1 MNTTTDQ
8 LVEQIQSALVTARVP
23 GWLFYGFHSNDPI
36 ALSILGFGPGY
47 HATRRWFYLVPA
59 NGEPVKLVHRIESV
73 MLDHLPGRKLV
84 YLRWQEL
91 RSQLT
96 QLLASSKTVAMQYS
110 PENAVPY
117 VSKIDAGTV
126 ELVRACGTEVVT
138 SADLVQ
144 QFETRW
150 TAEQVKQ
157 HRATAVILTEIVNQ
171 AFREGAKAL
180 AEKGVT
186 TEFEIQRFIERR
198 FEENGLITDSPP
210 IVGVNANAGNPH
222 YSPSESSH
230 SPLHKGDFL
239 LIDLW
244 AKPEGPEAVYADIT
258 WTAFYSKTVPPRIAE
273 VFDVVRRSRD
283 RGVEFLQEATRGGRY
298 PQGWEVDDAVREV
311 IRAAGYADRFVHRTG
326 HSLGREVH
334 GNGVNFDN
342 LETHDTRSF
351 LPGVACTIEPGI
363 YLEDFGV
370 RSEINIIF
378 GKDGPE
384 VTTPPQTE
392 LLVFE
397 V

>member
-8 LVEQIQSALVTARVP
+8 LVEQIQSALANARVP
-23 GWLFYGFHSNDPI
+23 GWLFYGFHENDPI
-36 ALSILGFGPGY
+36 ALSILGFGPSY

-59 NGEPVKLVHRIESV
+59 KGEPIKLVHRIESG

-91 RSQLT
+91 RSQLA
-96 QLLASSKTVAMQYS
+96 QLLGGAKTVAMQYS

-117 VSKIDAGTV
+117 VSKVDAGTV
-126 ELVRACGTEVVT
+126 ELVRSCGAEVIS

-150 TAEQVKQ
+150 TTDQARQ
-157 HRATAVILTEIVNQ
+157 HRATAVQLTDIVNQ
-171 AFREGAKAL
+171 AFKEAAKTL
-180 AEKGVT
+180 SEKGVT
-186 TEFEIQRFIERR
+186 TELEIQRFIEQR
-198 FEENGLITDSPP
+198 FQEKGLITDSPP
-210 IVGVNANAGNPH
+210 IVAVNGNAGNPH
-222 YSPSESSH
+222 YCPSESSY
-230 SPLHKGDFL
+230 SSLHKGDFL

-244 AKPEGPEAVYADIT
+244 AKPTGPDAVYADIT
-258 WTAFYSKTVPPRIAE
+258 WTAFYGKSVPSRIAE
-273 VFDVVRRSRD
+273 VFEVVRQSRD
-283 RGVEFLQEATRGGRY
+283 RGVEFLKGATRDGRY

-311 IRAAGYADRFVHRTG
+311 IRAAGYADKFVHRTG

-351 LPGVACTIEPGI
+351 LPGVAATIEPGI
-363 YLEDFGV
+363 YLDDFGV
-370 RSEINIIF
+370 RSEINVF
-378 GKDGPE
+378 FAKDGPE
-384 VTTPPQTE
+384 VTTAPQDS

>member
-1 MNTTTDQ
+1 MNTTTEE
-8 LVEQIQSALVTARVP
+8 LIEQIQSALVAARIP

-36 ALSILGFGPGY
+36 ALSILRFGPAY
-47 HATRRWFYLVPA
+47 HATRRWFYLVPVE
-59 NGEPVKLVHRIESV
+59 GEPIKLVHRIEPA

-84 YLRWQEL
+84 YLKWQEL
-91 RSQLT
+91 RSQLIH
-96 QLLASSKTVAMQYS
+96 LLGYSKTVAMQYS

-117 VSKIDAGTV
+117 VSKVDAGTV
-126 ELVRACGTEVVT
+126 ELIRSCGAEVVS

-144 QFETRW
+144 QFDARW
-150 TAEQVKQ
+150 TAEQVEQ
-157 HRATAVILTEIVNQ
+157 HRSTARILTEVINQ
-171 AFREGAKAL
+171 AFREGARAL
-180 AEKGVT
+180 SEKGET
-186 TEFEIQRFIERR
+186 SELEIQRFLERR
-198 FEENGLITDSPP
+198 LDENGLIADSAP

-222 YSPSESSH
+222 YAPSESSY
-230 SPLHKGDFL
+230 SSLHKGDLL

-244 AKPEGPEAVYADIT
+244 AKTRGPEAVYADIT
-258 WTAFYSKTVPPRIAE
+258 WTAFYGKPVPSRIAE

-283 RGVEFLQEATRGGRY
+283 RGVQFLKEATGGGRY

-311 IRAAGYADRFVHRTG
+311 MRAAGYADRFVHRTG

-342 LETHDTRSF
+342 LETHDTRAF

-363 YLEDFGV
+363 YLDDFGV
-370 RSEINIIF
+370 RSEINILF

>member
-1 MNTTTDQ
+1 MNTNTDE
-8 LVEQIQSALVTARVP
+8 LVKQIQSALAIARVP

-36 ALSILGFGPGY
+36 ALSILGFGPAY

-59 NGEPVKLVHRIESV
+59 EGEPVKLVHRIESG

-91 RSQLT
+91 RSQLA
-96 QLLASSKTVAMQYS
+96 QLLGSSKTVAMQYS

-126 ELVRACGTEVVT
+126 ELVRSCGAEVIS

-150 TAEQVKQ
+150 TADQAEQ
-157 HRATAVILTEIVNQ
+157 HRATAALLTGIVNQ
-171 AFREGAKAL
+171 AFREAAKAL
-180 AEKGVT
+180 SEKGVT

-198 FEENGLITDSPP
+198 FEEEGLITDSPP
-210 IVGVNANAGNPH
+210 IVAVNGNAGNPH
-222 YSPSESSH
+222 YSPSASSH
-230 SPLHKGDFL
+230 SPLRKGDFL

-244 AKPEGPEAVYADIT
+244 AKPLGPDAVYADIT
-258 WTAFYSKTVPPRIAE
+258 WTAFYGKPVPPRVAE
-273 VFDVVRRSRD
+273 VFDVVRRARD
-283 RGVEFLQEATRGGRY
+283 RGVVFLKEATAGGRY

-311 IRAAGYADRFVHRTG
+311 IGAAGYADKFVHRTG

-351 LPGVACTIEPGI
+351 LPGIACTIEPGI
-363 YLEDFGV
+363 YLDNFGV
-370 RSEINIIF
+370 RSEINVFF

-384 VTTPPQTE
+384 VTTAPQDS

>member
-1 MNTTTDQ
+1 MNPNTDQ
-8 LVEQIQSALVTARVP
+8 LVEEIQSALAAAGIP

-36 ALSILGFGPGY
+36 ALGILGFGPTY

-59 NGEPVKLVHRIESV
+59 QGEPVKLVHRIESG

-96 QLLASSKTVAMQYS
+96 QLLGSSKAVAMQYS

-126 ELVRACGTEVVT
+126 ELVRSCGAEVVS

-144 QFETRW
+144 QFDARW
-150 TAEQVKQ
+150 TVEQADQ
-157 HRATAVILTEIVNQ
+157 HRRTAGILTEVINQ
-171 AFREGAKAL
+171 AFQAGAKAL
-180 AEKGVT
+180 SEKGQT
-186 TEFEIQRFIERR
+186 NEIEIQRFLQRR
-198 FEENGLITDSPP
+198 LEENGLIADSAP

-222 YSPSESSH
+222 YSPTESSY
-230 SPLHKGDFL
+230 SSLRSGDLL

-244 AKPEGPEAVYADIT
+244 AKPPGPDAVYADIT
-258 WTAFYSKTVPPRIAE
+258 WTAFYGKSVPARIAE
-273 VFDVVRRSRD
+273 VFDVVKRSRD
-283 RGVEFLQEATRGGRY
+283 RGVEFLKEATGSGRY
-298 PQGWEVDDAVREV
+298 PQGWEVDDTVREV
-311 IRAAGYADRFVHRTG
+311 IRSAGYGDKFFHRTG
-326 HSLGREVH
+326 HNLGREVH

-351 LPGVACTIEPGI
+351 LPGIACTIEPGV
-363 YLEDFGV
+363 YLQDFGV
-370 RSEINIIF
+370 RSEINVFF

-384 VTTPPQTE
+384 VTTPPQDS